1 MITRQEAL
9 AHIGSVPAIQE
20 TETLPLEECVGR
32 ILAED
37 VAARLTHPPAAMSA
51 MDGYAVRFAE
61 ALSNGPL
68 ALIGEAAAGTPFDG
82 IVAPGQC
89 VRVFTGSVIP
99 RGCDHVII
107 QEDVRRQDTTVWI
120 NVPQASPRNIRQAG
134 IDFHAG
140 QVLLEAGARIR
151 PAHLS
156 ICAAANHAYMIVYR
170 RPRVALLTNG
180 DELKPPGSD
189 LQPGQIISSNEYALK
204 ALIRDWGAEAI
215 NLGTARDDPSDIRR
229 RVEDAGN
236 PDVFVPIGG
245 ASVGDHDH
253 MKDVF
258 GHLGFDPIFTKIAI
272 KPGKPTWHSRR
283 DHQYVLG
290 LPGNPASAL
299 VCAHLFLRPLTN
311 ALQGQPADAQWMQAS
326 LVASLPANGARE
338 AFLRGT
344 LAHTKNEAPSITPA
358 SNQDS
363 SLLTPFIET
372 NFLIHRPSDAPP
384 LAAGDLVEG
393 VWLA

>member
-9 AHIGSVPAIQE
+9 AHIGNVPAIQE
-20 TETLPLEECVGR
+20 KGTLPLEACVGR

-51 MDGYAVRFAE
+51 MDGYAVPFTE
-61 ALSNGPL
+61 TLHEGPL
-68 ALIGEAAAGTPFDG
+68 TLIGEAAAGTPFDG
-82 IVAPGQC
+82 IVAAGQC

-107 QEDVRRQDTTVWI
+107 QEVVRRQEDTIWI
-120 NVPQASPRNIRQAG
+120 DVPQTSPRNIRQAG
-134 IDFHAG
+134 IDFHEG
-140 QVLLEAGARIR
+140 QVLLEAGTRIR

-156 ICAAANHAYMIVYR
+156 ICAAANHASMIVYR

-189 LQPGQIISSNEYALK
+189 LQPGQIISSNEYALM
-204 ALIRDWGAEAI
+204 ALLHDWGAEAI
-215 NLGTARDDPSDIRR
+215 NLGTAKDDPSDIRR
-229 RVEDAGN
+229 RIEDAGN

-258 GHLGFDPIFTKIAI
+258 GRLGFDSVFTKIAI

-299 VCAHLFLRPLTN
+299 VCAHLFLRPLMN
-311 ALQGQPADAQWMQAS
+311 VLQGQPADAQWMQAP
-326 LVASLPANGARE
+326 LAAPLPANGARE
-338 AFLRGT
+338 AFLRGA
-344 LAHTKNEAPSITPA
+344 LARTENDAPIITPA

-363 SLLTPFIET
+363 SLLTPFVT
-372 NFLIHRPSDAPP
+372 ANFLIHRPSHAPA
-384 LAAGDLVEG
+384 LAAGDIAEG
-393 VWLA
+393 VLLD

>member
-9 AHIGSVPAIQE
+9 AHIGSVPAIGE
-20 TETLPLEECVGR
+20 TETLPLEACVGR
-32 ILAED
+32 ILADD

-51 MDGYAVRFAE
+51 MDGYAVPFTE
-61 ALSNGPL
+61 TLSDGPL
-68 ALIGEAAAGTPFDG
+68 ELIGEAAAGTPFDG

-107 QEDVRRQDTTVWI
+107 QEDVRRQDNRIWTEM
-120 NVPQASPRNIRQAG
+120 PQASPRNIRQAG
-134 IDFHAG
+134 IDFREG
-140 QVLLEAGARIR
+140 QVLLEAGTRIR
-151 PAHLS
+151 PVHLS
-156 ICAAANHAYMIVYR
+156 ICAAANHASMIVHR

-189 LQPGQIISSNEYALK
+189 LQPGQIISSNEYALM
-204 ALIRDWGAEAI
+204 ALLRDWGAEVI

-236 PDVFVPIGG
+236 SDVFVPIGG

-258 GHLGFDPIFTKIAI
+258 GRLGFDPVFTKIAI

-283 DHQYVLG
+283 GHQYVLG

-299 VCAHLFLRPLTN
+299 VCAHLFLRPLMN
-311 ALQGQPADAQWMQAS
+311 ALQGQPANAQWMQAP
-326 LVASLPANGARE
+326 LAAPLPANGARE
-338 AFLRGT
+338 AFQRGT
-344 LAHTKNEAPSITPA
+344 LARAENDAPSITPA
-358 SNQDS
+358 SNQDN
-363 SLLTPFIET
+363 SLLTPFVNA
-372 NFLIHRPSDAPP
+372 NFLIHRPSHAPA
-384 LAAGDLVEG
+384 LTAGDMVEG
-393 VWLA
+393 VRLD

>member
-134 IDFHAG
+134 
-140 QVLLEAGARIR
+140 
-151 PAHLS
+151 
-156 ICAAANHAYMIVYR
+156 
-170 RPRVALLTNG
+170 
-180 DELKPPGSD
+180 
-189 LQPGQIISSNEYALK
+189 
-204 ALIRDWGAEAI
+204 
-215 NLGTARDDPSDIRR
+215 
-229 RVEDAGN
+229 
-236 PDVFVPIGG
+236 
-245 ASVGDHDH
+245 
-253 MKDVF
+253 
-258 GHLGFDPIFTKIAI
+258 
-272 KPGKPTWHSRR
+272 
-283 DHQYVLG
+283 
-290 LPGNPASAL
+290 
-299 VCAHLFLRPLTN
+299 
-311 ALQGQPADAQWMQAS
+311 
-326 LVASLPANGARE
+326 
-338 AFLRGT
+338 
-344 LAHTKNEAPSITPA
+344 
-358 SNQDS
+358 
-363 SLLTPFIET
+363 
-372 NFLIHRPSDAPP
+372 
-384 LAAGDLVEG
+384 
-393 VWLA
+393 

>member
-120 NVPQASPRNIRQAG
+120 NVPQVSPRNIRQAG
-134 IDFHAG
+134 VDFHAG

-299 VCAHLFLRPLTN
+299 VCAHLF
-311 ALQGQPADAQWMQAS
+311 
-326 LVASLPANGARE
+326 
-338 AFLRGT
+338 
-344 LAHTKNEAPSITPA
+344 
-358 SNQDS
+358 
-363 SLLTPFIET
+363 
-372 NFLIHRPSDAPP
+372 
-384 LAAGDLVEG
+384 
-393 VWLA
+393 

>member
-9 AHIGSVPAIQE
+9 AHIGNVPAIQE
-20 TETLPLEECVGR
+20 TETLPLEACVGR
-32 ILAED
+32 VLAED

-51 MDGYAVRFAE
+51 MDGYAVPFTE
-61 ALSNGPL
+61 TLHDGPL
-68 ALIGEAAAGTPFDG
+68 ELIGEAAAGTPFDG
-82 IVAPGQC
+82 VVIPGQC

-107 QEDVRRQDTTVWI
+107 QEDVRRQDNTIWI
-120 NVPQASPRNIRQAG
+120 EMPQASPRNIRQAG
-134 IDFHAG
+134 IDFHQG
-140 QVLLEAGARIR
+140 QVLLEAGTRIR

-156 ICAAANHAYMIVYR
+156 ICAAANHASMNVYR
-170 RPRVALLTNG
+170 RPRVAVLTNG

-189 LQPGQIISSNEYALK
+189 LQPGQIISSNEYALM
-204 ALIRDWGAEAI
+204 ALLHDWGAEAI
-215 NLGTARDDPSDIRR
+215 NLGTAKDDPSDIRR

-258 GHLGFDPIFTKIAI
+258 ARLGFDPVFTKIAI
-272 KPGKPTWHSRR
+272 KPGKPTWHSRH
-283 DHQYVLG
+283 DQKSVLG

-299 VCAHLFLRPLTN
+299 VCAHLFVRPLMN
-311 ALQGQPADAQWMQAS
+311 ALQGQPANAQWRQAP
-326 LVASLPANGARE
+326 LAAPLPANGARE
-338 AFLRGT
+338 AFLRGALT
-344 LAHTKNEAPSITPA
+344 RTENEAPSLTPA

-363 SLLTPFIET
+363 SLLTPFVT
-372 NFLIHRPSDAPP
+372 ANFLIHRPSHAPA
-384 LAAGDLVEG
+384 LAAGDIAEG
-393 VWLA
+393 VLLD